1 MVSSGFGISIAN
13 NLFCLLQHPFAARNG
28 SSVSEETREAG
39 QQVRN
44 AYQKTRMP
52 YGFVDCV
59 KPVMVSQAKTQKSKK
74 KKTHKVSIMNW
85 FTLRSYMLVKIK
97 QLCSLFPPLED
108 TNKTEG
114 LVPAAVLHTCFRFV
128 AFAS

>member
-52 YGFVDCV
+52 YWFRGMRKTCDGLTGKNSKEQEK
-59 KPVMVSQAKTQKSKK
+59 KP
-74 KKTHKVSIMNW
+74 
-85 FTLRSYMLVKIK
+85 
-97 QLCSLFPPLED
+97 P
-108 TNKTEG
+108 
-114 LVPAAVLHTCFRFV
+114 
-128 AFAS
+128 